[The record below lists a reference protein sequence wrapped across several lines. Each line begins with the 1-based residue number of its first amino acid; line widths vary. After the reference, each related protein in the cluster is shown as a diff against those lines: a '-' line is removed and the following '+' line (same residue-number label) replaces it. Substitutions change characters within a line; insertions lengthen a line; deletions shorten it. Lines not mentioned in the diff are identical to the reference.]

1 MRISNLI
8 VVLSLVLWSVSV
20 AAQDGSGDGSADAAP
35 AATQEGSGEAPAASD
50 EAAPEAGSV
59 DVSAEEAEDSE
70 PASEPAAETLDVGA
84 STAAAQLPEGVD
96 AGVQVVGMVCQ
107 FCASGIERLMG
118 REDRIE
124 TFEVSFDGSIVYVT
138 FVEGETMSDQQLA
151 RIIRRSGY
159 DSRGVIRN

>member
-8 VVLSLVLWSVSV
+8 VALSLVLWSVSV
-20 AAQDGSGDGSADAAP
+20 AAQDGSGDGPADAAP

-50 EAAPEAGSV
+50 EAAPEAGSG
-59 DVSAEEAEDSE
+59 DVSAEEAEASE
-70 PASEPAAETLDVGA
+70 PASEPAAETRDEGA
-84 STAAAQLPEGVD
+84 PTAAGQLPEGVD
-96 AGVQVVGMVCQ
+96 AGIQIDGMVCQ
-107 FCASGIERLMG
+107 FCASGIERLMS
-118 REDRIE
+118 REDRVD
-124 TFEVSFDGSIVYVT
+124 TFEVSFDDSIVYVT